1 MGLRSL
7 LCTFLL
13 TIPLAAQTSTPTTNR
28 SVDLIKTDDLKAD
41 IYFLASDDLAGRN
54 TGSPEDH
61 IATDYIASEFLR
73 LGLKPMGENGSFFQG
88 MDILSGRE
96 DAQHTRI
103 NATISGKERH
113 YTLNQDFQLTHQS
126 LRPTSV
132 CGNIVFAGYGI
143 SAPEFDYDDLA
154 GIDLKGKIALVFTR
168 EPQSGD
174 ASSKFMGTWDTYHAF
189 NSHKVEE
196 LRKRGASGILIVQDR
211 IPRDVKPIPPTSPR
225 PTGEPS
231 YALAGEM
238 WDLPVFLVKRD
249 VADQLL
255 APSGKT
261 SDALQAA
268 LDTSAHPNSFG
279 LPKSSACLAKTYT
292 DVETHKGRNVIGL
305 LEGSDPKL
313 KAQTVV
319 LTAHHDHMGIAN
331 GHIYRG
337 ADDNASGV
345 AGLLAVA
352 RAMTHSRIHPKRSVL
367 FLAYDGEERFFL
379 GSYFYV
385 THPVVPLS
393 QTVATLN
400 LDMIGRNEDDANWP
414 TPPDRN
420 TNMVNVLGTRYNPA
434 LRQIIDRE
442 NQQEH
447 LKLDYKM
454 DVVDPVSLWSRSDHF
469 WFATL
474 HIPQV
479 EFQTGLHPD
488 YHTENDTWDRINYP
502 KLTKIVRLVYLSVAD
517 LANSSQTIPFLAAGQ
532 QLHPSASET
541 KQTSAGR

>member
-1 MGLRSL
+1 MPLRSL
-7 LCTFLL
+7 FCIFLF
-13 TIPLAAQTSTPTTNR
+13 TVPIAAQTSTQTIR
-28 SVDLIKTDDLKAD
+28 QSADLIRTDDLKAD

-54 TGSPEDH
+54 AGSQEDH

-73 LGLKPMGENGSFFQG
+73 LGLKPMGGNGSFFQDMG
-88 MDILSGRE
+88 ILSGRP
-96 DAQHTRI
+96 DPQHTSLH
-103 NATISGKERH
+103 ATIAGEEH
-113 YTLNQDFQLTHQS
+113 DYTLNQDFQLARQS
-126 LRPTSV
+126 LRTTSS
-132 CGNIVFAGYGI
+132 CGKIVFAGYGI
-143 SAPEFDYDDLA
+143 SAPEFGYDDLA
-154 GIDLKGKIALVFTR
+154 GIDLTGKIALVFTR
-168 EPQSGD
+168 EPQANDG
-174 ASSKFMGTWDTYHAF
+174 ASKFMGTWDTYHAF
-189 NSHKVEE
+189 NWHKIEE
-196 LRKRGASGILIVQDR
+196 LRKHGAAGVLIVQDR
-211 IPRDVKPIPPTSPR
+211 VPRDVKPIPPTSPR

-255 APSGKT
+255 APTGKT
-261 SDALQAA
+261 SDVLQAGI
-268 LDTSAHPNSFG
+268 DTSLHPNSFD
-279 LPKSSACLAKTYT
+279 LSQSSTCLAKTYT
-292 DVETHKGRNVIGL
+292 DIETHKGRNVIGL
-305 LEGSDPKL
+305 LQGSDPKL
-313 KAQTVV
+313 KAQTVI
-319 LTAHHDHMGIAN
+319 LTAHHDHMGTSN
-331 GHIYRG
+331 GHIFRG

-352 RAMTHSRIHPKRSVL
+352 RAMTQGRVRPKRSVL
-367 FLAYDGEERFFL
+367 FIAYDGEERIFL

-442 NQQEH
+442 NAQED

-454 DVVDPVSLWSRSDHF
+454 DVVDPDSLWSRSDHF

-502 KLTKIVRLVYLSVAD
+502 KLTKIVRLVYLSVSD
-517 LANSSQTIPFLAAGQ
+517 LANSDRTIPFLAAGK
-532 QLHPSASET
+532 PSGSKQAS
-541 KQTSAGR
+541 K